1 MRDTVNHCN
10 EHVRLSEWRSNV
22 CSAIT
27 KQTAKSTYGLIG
39 FFNDLGRSL
48 RESKWAKRQQRL
60 WTIPSWR
67 FAAFAASHVT
77 AGGGGGVGEK
87 KSPGNG
93 GCWGEERWA
102 WGHPHKKTSRSR
114 AG

>member
-77 AGGGGGVGEK
+77 AGGGGGWNPEK
-87 KSPGNG
+87 IPQSGPRLGKTPGPSSP
-93 GCWGEERWA
+93 
-102 WGHPHKKTSRSR
+102 PHQT
-114 AG
+114 

>member
-77 AGGGGGVGEK
+77 AGGGAARGVGKIHEI
-87 KSPGNG
+87 G
-93 GCWGEERWA
+93 GRWVNYEGRMA
-102 WGHPHKKTSRSR
+102 DHRK
-114 AG
+114 